1 MKKKLLDF
9 KNSENYFRYLTE
21 LFELQINQFEY
32 DGLPDTIPHE
42 FLEMY
47 LLINGNCAIGKPKG
61 ENDIYCAIGS
71 YNGDYNGYLPKSYT
85 AAVIGLDE
93 ISGDWYGKDK
103 SIVVAKNNN
112 MGIPEFDIPFT
123 ADVLNQIDIS
133 EKMNVIFTRFA
144 RIPFVENDKE
154 KAQIESAIKSIIRGD
169 YTAIASRDIADS
181 FEKFIEGAAEK
192 DKFLDLVDVDKVNG
206 LQYLNQYRD
215 NVFKRFLCRRGY
227 MVQTT
232 AKLAQQTNAEMHGAD
247 SYAFLYPLQQLKQ
260 REKMCNDI
268 NAMFGTEISVSFN
281 PILQKV
287 YDRYMTDP
295 EPEQPAESVS
305 HETNDP
311 ENVSRETTD
320 EPETKDGDDNDPNS

>member
-61 ENDIYCAIGS
+61 ESEIYCAIGS
-71 YNGDYNGYLPKSYT
+71 YNGNYNGYLPKSYT

-93 ISGDWYGKDK
+93 ISGDWYGDK
-103 SIVVAKNNN
+103 KTIVVAKNNN

-169 YTAIASRDIADS
+169 YTAIASREIGRAS
-181 FEKFIEGAAEK
+181 CRER
-192 DKFLDLVDVDKVNG
+192 VS
-206 LQYLNQYRD
+206 
-215 NVFKRFLCRRGY
+215 LC
-227 MVQTT
+227 V
-232 AKLAQQTNAEMHGAD
+232 
-247 SYAFLYPLQQLKQ
+247 
-260 REKMCNDI
+260 
-268 NAMFGTEISVSFN
+268 
-281 PILQKV
+281 
-287 YDRYMTDP
+287 
-295 EPEQPAESVS
+295 
-305 HETNDP
+305 
-311 ENVSRETTD
+311 
-320 EPETKDGDDNDPNS
+320 